1 MKLKLNWGT
10 GIVLAFIAFMSFI
23 LYFVITINTDDS
35 YDHDLVTESYYKKE
49 LAFQNQLN
57 KEQKAMD
64 KGLGLLVHK
73 TESGLVVSFP
83 EGLDTSG
90 ISGRVFLYRPSDK
103 QLDFELPIS
112 LSGSSLL
119 IPGQSLSGGRW
130 NIEVSWTYNKEEY
143 FYQEA
148 ITF

>member
-49 LAFQNQLN
+49 LAFEKQRN
-57 KEQKAMD
+57 KEQKAKD
-64 KGLGLLVHK
+64 LGLDLLINK
-73 TESGLVVSFP
+73 TENGLEVRFP

-90 ISGRVFLYRPSDK
+90 ISGNVFLYRPSDK

-119 IPGQSLSGGRW
+119 IPEQSLSGGRW

>member
-10 GIVLAFIAFMSFI
+10 GIVLAFIAFISFI
-23 LYFVITINTDDS
+23 LYFVITINTNAA
-35 YDHDLVTESYYKKE
+35 YDHELVTESYYKKE

-57 KEQKAMD
+57 KEQKAKD
-64 KGLGLLVHK
+64 LGLGLLVSK
-73 TESGLVVSFP
+73 AENGLVVSFP
-83 EGLDTSG
+83 EKLDASG
-90 ISGRVFLYRPSDK
+90 ISGNVFLYRPSDK

-119 IPGQSLSGGRW
+119 IPEQRLPGGRW
-130 NIEVSWTYNKEEY
+130 NIEINWTYNNEEY
-143 FYQEA
+143 FYREA

>member
-10 GIVLAFIAFMSFI
+10 GIVLAFIAFISFI
-23 LYFVITINTDDS
+23 LYFVITINTDAA

-49 LAFQNQLN
+49 LAFQKQLN
-57 KEQKAMD
+57 KEQKSKD
-64 KGLGLLVHK
+64 QGLGLLVSK
-73 TESGLVVSFP
+73 TESGLEVSFP
-83 EGLDTSG
+83 ESLDASG
-90 ISGRVFLYRPSDK
+90 ISGSVFLYRPSDK
-103 QLDFELPIS
+103 RLDFEVPIS

-130 NIEVSWTYNKEEY
+130 NIEISWTYHNEEY

>member
-23 LYFVITINTDDS
+23 LYFVITINTDS
-35 YDHDLVTESYYKKE
+35 AYDHDMVTESYYKKE
-49 LAFQNQLN
+49 LAFEKQRN
-57 KEQKAMD
+57 KEQKAKD
-64 KGLGLLVHK
+64 LGLDLLVKK
-73 TESGLVVSFP
+73 TENGLVVSFP
-83 EGLDTSG
+83 ERLDASG
-90 ISGRVFLYRPSDK
+90 ISGSVYLYRPSDK
-103 QLDFELPIS
+103 KLDFELPVS

-119 IPGQSLSGGRW
+119 IPGQSLSDGRW
-130 NIEVSWTYNKEEY
+130 NIEISWTYNKEEY